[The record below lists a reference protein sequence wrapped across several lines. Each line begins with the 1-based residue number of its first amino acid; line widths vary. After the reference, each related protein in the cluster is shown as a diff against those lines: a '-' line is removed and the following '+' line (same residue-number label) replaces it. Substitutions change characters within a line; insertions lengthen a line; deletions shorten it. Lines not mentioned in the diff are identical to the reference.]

1 MSRRSSHL
9 VQWPLAAVSA
19 AWAGVLC
26 LALVAC
32 NDVTSLEQESPSRIK
47 ASDLEKPE
55 NAELLVTSGVGD
67 FECALA
73 SYIVSGAL
81 VGDEMANANLSNR
94 LWDYDRRTILP
105 TNTVYSTNRCDSDTG
120 DPTVYTVLST
130 ARFDAD
136 HALQLLDGWTDEQ
149 VPGRPCPDPITGEP
163 KTCASR
169 VQLIATAAAYAGY
182 SLVLLG
188 EGMCSAALDVGPELT
203 PAQILTE
210 AEARFTRAID
220 AATQAGDT
228 VTVNLAL
235 LGRARARL
243 GLGNKAGA
251 GADAALVPAGFRVDA
266 TYSGVKTQRENRV
279 FTTFYRDLLA
289 TIDLPFR
296 DANFA
301 GTPDPRAEVIDLQ
314 TAGADGVTE
323 VFAPTKYLSIDAPIP
338 VARWEEAQ
346 LILAEADVAAGDG
359 GGAVNIINTL
369 HTNAG
374 LPSYGGGTPEEIMT
388 QIIEERSHELFLEGQ
403 RLGDIIRYGLP
414 LYPAPGTPF
423 SIGAGT
429 SGEYGTQVCF
439 PLPSAERNNNPN
451 IPD

>member
-1 MSRRSSHL
+1 MSRISSHL
-9 VQWPLAAVSA
+9 VQWPLVAVSA

-32 NDVTSLEQESPSRIK
+32 HDVTSLEQESPSRIK

-55 NAELLVTSGVGD
+55 NAQLLVTSAVGD

-73 SYIVSGAL
+73 SYIVSQAL
-81 VGDEMANANLSNR
+81 VGDELANANLTNR

-105 TNTVYSTNRCDSDTG
+105 TNTVYSTTRCDNG

-130 ARFDAD
+130 ARYDAD
-136 HALQLLDGWTDEQ
+136 NVLRLLDGWTDEQ
-149 VPGRPCPDPITGEP
+149 VPGRIE
-163 KTCASR
+163 
-169 VQLIATAAAYAGY
+169 LIGTAAAYAGY

-220 AATQAGDT
+220 AATAAADT
-228 VTVNLAL
+228 TTLNLAL

-251 GADAALVPAGFRVDA
+251 GADAALVPVGFRVDA
-266 TYSGVKTQRENRV
+266 TYSGVKTQKENRV
-279 FTTFYRDLLA
+279 FTTFYRDLIA
-289 TIDLPFR
+289 TVDVPFR
-296 DANFA
+296 DANFS
-301 GTPDPRAEVIDLQ
+301 GTPDPRAEVIDLE
-314 TAGADGVTE
+314 TPGADGVTE
-323 VFAPTKYLSIDAPIP
+323 VFAPTKYPSIDSPIP

-346 LILAEADVAAGDG
+346 LILAEADLAAGNV
-359 GGAVNIINTL
+359 GGAVGIINTL
-369 HTNAG
+369 HANAG
-374 LPSYGGGTPEEIMT
+374 LPSYGGGTPEEVMS
-388 QIIEERSHELFLEGQ
+388 QIIEERSRELFLEGQ

-423 SIGAGT
+423 AVGAGT
-429 SGEYGTQVCF
+429 SGQYGTQVCF

>member
-9 VQWPLAAVSA
+9 VQWPLVVVSA
-19 AWAGVLC
+19 AWAGVLS

-55 NAELLVTSGVGD
+55 NAELLVTGAVGD

-105 TNTVYSTNRCDSDTG
+105 TNTVYSTTRCDNG
-120 DPTVYTVLST
+120 DPTVYTVIST
-130 ARFDAD
+130 ARYDAD
-136 HALQLLDGWTDEQ
+136 NVLRLLDGWTDEQ
-149 VPGRPCPDPITGEP
+149 VPGRIG
-163 KTCASR
+163 
-169 VQLIATAAAYAGY
+169 LIATAAAYAGY

-210 AEARFTRAID
+210 ADARFTRAID

-235 LGRARARL
+235 IGRARARL

-279 FTTFYRDLLA
+279 FTTFYRDLIA
-289 TIDLPFR
+289 TVDVPFQ

-314 TAGADGVTE
+314 TPGADGVTE
-323 VFAPTKYLSIDAPIP
+323 VFASTKYPSIDSPIP

-346 LILAEADVAAGDG
+346 LILAEADVAAGDV

-374 LPSYGGGTPEEIMT
+374 LPSYGGGTPEEVMT

-439 PLPSAERNNNPN
+439 PLPAAERNNNPN